1 MGFKIA
7 DIKAALQLTHDKH
20 KIVENLIAS
29 KQISEMNN

>member
-7 DIKAALQLTHDKH
+7 DIKAALQLTQDKQ

-29 KQISEMNN
+29 KQIS